1 MRKVSPVNLVLGA
14 VGLGLGVAGVL
25 ALREATLSTHEAVPP
40 GSTTAVQFEAA
51 TRNGERGQTLDEM
64 VTALVLTCR
73 LEVSSDIVGEVEDLG
88 GDRYR
93 AVLRPALDQT
103 NRRQF
108 RGCVE
113 DWTIDQLQT
122 DELGF
127 VDGPRLE
134 EDPRS

>member
-25 ALREATLSTHEAVPP
+25 ALREATLSTHEEVPP
-40 GSTTAVQFEAA
+40 GSTTAVRFEAA

-64 VTALVLTCR
+64 VSALVLTCR
-73 LEVSSDIVGEVEDLG
+73 LEVSSDVVGEVEELG
-88 GDRYR
+88 DDRYR
-93 AVLRPALDQT
+93 AVLHPALDQT

-122 DELGF
+122 DELSF
-127 VDGPRLE
+127 ADGPPEDRL
-134 EDPRS
+134 RS